1 MNEQRRNYRV
11 QSWRA
16 DNAAR
21 VARGSLT
28 LWFDDAAVAGGSA
41 TERTERRG
49 APCRYADRAMQRGL
63 VIWEVLHWP
72 LRTLTGFLDS
82 LACWLGLALAL
93 SDYSTFSRRAGH

>member
-1 MNEQRRNYRV
+1 
-11 QSWRA
+11 
-16 DNAAR
+16 
-21 VARGSLT
+21 
-28 LWFDDAAVAGGSA
+28 
-41 TERTERRG
+41 
-49 APCRYADRAMQRGL
+49 MQRGL